1 MKIKVYLAQKMTG
14 LTCREI
20 RQKAEHCKKIL
31 EGLGMEV
38 WSPSIIEKVPKTDE
52 TLGVISKE
60 DLLYKWIIDKKVG
73 MMGCHVILDI
83 DGHLFS
89 EGVSIER
96 GFMRWY
102 AWRPVVRIKPV
113 GHIYSISD
121 IEDDFIASNVKQA
134 GAIIKRRWGT
144 RRKWIM
150 WKLNHILFG
159 IPKFILVQVSS
170 LWL

>member
-1 MKIKVYLAQKMTG
+1 MKLKIYAAQKMTG

-20 RQKAEHCKKIL
+20 RKKAEKVSKIL
-31 EGLGMEV
+31 TDMGLEV
-38 WSPSIIEKVPKTDE
+38 WSPAIEEKVPLTDE
-52 TLGVISKE
+52 VLGVTSKE

-102 AWRPVVRIKPV
+102 AWRPVIRIKPA
-113 GHIYSISD
+113 GHVYSISD

-144 RRKWIM
+144 RGKWVT
-150 WKLNHILFG
+150 WKLGHIITG
-159 IPKFILVQVSS
+159 IPKLIWIQIKS